1 MYTILSQASD
11 RLSLAVWQVINT
23 MFLKKNIEKMGVVSP
38 KLIHNGLKY
47 FIKELSFLISKN
59 IIIWKVV

>member
-23 MFLKKNIEKMGVVSP
+23 TFLKKNIEKMGVVSP
-38 KLIHNGLKY
+38 KLIHNGLRLYLKWY
-47 FIKELSFLISKN
+47 SLYLFPGFSRDVS
-59 IIIWKVV
+59 